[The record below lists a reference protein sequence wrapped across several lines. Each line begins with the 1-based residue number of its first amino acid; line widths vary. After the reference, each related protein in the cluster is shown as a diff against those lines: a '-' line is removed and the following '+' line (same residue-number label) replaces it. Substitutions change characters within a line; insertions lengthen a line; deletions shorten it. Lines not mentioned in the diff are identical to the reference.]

1 MAVGVESLSQMPFFS
16 RLGEDALRR
25 VALQVQKRTFSPGQ
39 LIVLEGESC
48 GSIYLVAKGLVRAR
62 RLSPDGREQ
71 VLAYLGPGGSFNL
84 VSALDGGPN
93 LATTDSVREA
103 TLYAIPC
110 QTFRQMVG
118 EHQEMALA
126 ISEHLAVE
134 VRRLSDMV
142 ELLALHTVRSRL
154 ARFLLT
160 TAQDADSPR
169 PWTQQDIAAHIGTVR
184 EMVGRSL
191 RAFAEEGW
199 IRRQRGRIII
209 VDRQGLEHE
218 AIGV

>member
-1 MAVGVESLSQMPFFS
+1 MAVDVESLSQMPFFS

-48 GSIYLVAKGLVRAR
+48 GSVYLVAKGLVRVR

-84 VSALDGGPN
+84 VPALDGGPN

-110 QTFRQMVG
+110 QTLRQMVR

-126 ISEHLAVE
+126 ISEHLAAE

-191 RAFAEEGW
+191 RAFSEEGW

-209 VDRQGLEHE
+209 LDRQGLEHE